1 MTSPPNK
8 TPAAFHGYYECVSSA
23 EPNKGLFNIPL
34 SNWSCK
40 VTGHS
45 HEEDQNALTH
55 GWWAH
60 HRPEADSKPAK
71 EQETLSCRGEAQ
83 QEGSGEERI
92 YNIHPWKGEERCEVF
107 PVFINASQQS
117 ARGNDQLM
125 ETALSLQ
132 GEGWGR
138 DGE

>member
-1 MTSPPNK
+1 MDIMNVSALLNLTR
-8 TPAAFHGYYECVSSA
+8 GYLTFLC
-23 EPNKGLFNIPL
+23 P
-34 SNWSCK
+34 
-40 VTGHS
+40 TGVAKLLITATKRT
-45 HEEDQNALTH
+45 QNALTH

-71 EQETLSCRGEAQ
+71 EQETLLCRGEAQ

-92 YNIHPWKGEERCEVF
+92 YNIHPWKGEERCEVL